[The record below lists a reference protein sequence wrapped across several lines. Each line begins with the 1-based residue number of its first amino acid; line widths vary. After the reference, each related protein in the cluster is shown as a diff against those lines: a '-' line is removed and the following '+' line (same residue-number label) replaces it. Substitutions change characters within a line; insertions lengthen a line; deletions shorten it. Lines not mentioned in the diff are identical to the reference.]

1 MSARCLR
8 PGLSP
13 GYAAIITAAAIAIT
27 ALTALTACTSTPG
40 DAASAVAAA
49 SVGPGGRAPT
59 LTGSGSTFDA
69 PFFSVAFAKYQQQ
82 HRQ

>member
-27 ALTALTACTSTPG
+27 ALTACTSTSTPG
-40 DAASAVAAA
+40 AAASAVAAA